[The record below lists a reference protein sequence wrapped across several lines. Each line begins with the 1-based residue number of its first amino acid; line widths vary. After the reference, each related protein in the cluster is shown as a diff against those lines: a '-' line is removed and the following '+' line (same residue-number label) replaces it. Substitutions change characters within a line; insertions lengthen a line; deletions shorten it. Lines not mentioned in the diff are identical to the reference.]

1 MFGKT
6 VKTAIKRKRNKA
18 QNTPSDVA
26 RKMEARSIVDTPN
39 YPGMRD
45 VESGK
50 AGKVTVGE
58 SSYLQTI
65 SAKSARKKQS
75 IKDATAAKEK
85 HTKKIKSLETRIKEN
100 TSDKSKTIK
109 ERAAIGRKLQD
120 QLESKKDLLQQAQ
133 DKIRSASRKYGGKV
147 MKKKKAGGK
156 IDSSYTVGTKSFA
169 DKVKKANDAKK
180 KKVNKKAGGGRMS
193 RVGLSPAEE
202 SRSGVM
208 SEADRKSKI
217 MFGYKKGGQV

>member
-6 VKTAIKRKRNKA
+6 VKTAIKSKRKK
-18 QNTPSDVA
+18 TPSDVA
-26 RKMEARSIVDTPN
+26 RKIEARSIVDTPN

-58 SSYLQTI
+58 SSYLQDI
-65 SAKSARKKQS
+65 SAKAARKKQS
-75 IKDATAAKEK
+75 IKDATAAEKK
-85 HTKKIKSLETRIKEN
+85 HTKEIKSLQTRIKEN

-133 DKIRSASRKYGGKV
+133 DKKRSASRKYGGKV

-156 IDSSYTVGTKSFA
+156 VDSSYTVGTKSFA
-169 DKVKKANDAKK
+169 DKVKK
-180 KKVNKKAGGGRMS
+180 S
-193 RVGLSPAEE
+193 
-202 SRSGVM
+202 
-208 SEADRKSKI
+208 
-217 MFGYKKGGQV
+217 

>member
-50 AGKVTVGE
+50 AGEVTVGE

-109 ERAAIGRKLQD
+109 ERAAIGRKLQG
-120 QLESKKDLLQQAQ
+120 QLESQRDLLQQAQ
-133 DKIRSASRKYGGKV
+133 DKKKSASR
-147 MKKKKAGGK
+147 
-156 IDSSYTVGTKSFA
+156 
-169 DKVKKANDAKK
+169 
-180 KKVNKKAGGGRMS
+180 
-193 RVGLSPAEE
+193 
-202 SRSGVM
+202 
-208 SEADRKSKI
+208 
-217 MFGYKKGGQV
+217 KKGGQVVYKRGGGMIGNKGLMYGYKSGGQV